1 METKPDKAVSIIECD
16 MNVSGFA
23 AYSAFGPGEDG
34 HSGAP
39 VGHCPRRMSLSHS
52 PWDFLGERRKM
63 LPERNEELTLGSRPV
78 GVAELLPVRRWL
90 NPSAPQACQGVKL
103 LKNQGS

>member
-52 PWDFLGERRKM
+52 LWDFLGERRKM
-63 LPERNEELTLGSRPV
+63 LPERNEELTLGSGPV
-78 GVAELLPVRRWL
+78 GVAELPLVLRWL
-90 NPSAPQACQGVKL
+90 SPSAPQACQGVKL
-103 LKNQGS
+103 LKN